1 MKKKALCML
10 AVFTMTIWGSIGLTG
25 CALKE
30 KVLGKSEESASYVS
44 TTAKE
49 EETTGES
56 LQEEETSLS
65 QDEEDVEISLF
76 KSTASVVQ
84 MEITTGL
91 TTEYL
96 DPLLNYPVLVVGP
109 KGEETIE
116 DYSQLEAMGIEK
128 LYTPELLEAVGK
140 ADPENLQIQD
150 WKAVLGDL
158 NEAYVVL
165 ERDENGNTGI
175 TEFHYSK

>member
-44 TTAKE
+44 TTPKE
-49 EETTGES
+49 EDTTGES

-150 WKAVLGDL
+150 GKAVLGDL